1 MSAWSVLFR
10 AILMQLL
17 LIASFSGISCAG
29 ETWGGSEGILIS
41 SDTWDEVRYDEYIT
55 TFDVVSRLDRMEGL
69 SLGSNLSVQVF
80 TSEDGGILSP
90 DAILP
95 VPEVIY
101 ITDGSLR
108 LTVNDEEVLA
118 EQGQAVYIP
127 PQTIRRFENA
137 ANDTLQFFSVIDWTT
152 AGGEMDTSHKLAS
165 IQDIFNHQEP
175 LNQTK
180 VLSEDMVSPLELGD
194 SGTNRTFLFSRLVH
208 PREGP
213 YEIPYDLGTARID
226 AGSGIPDHYID
237 GRYQLIT
244 VLSGSG
250 NISVGCIEY
259 PVSRNDIIYAAP
271 GAVMNLTASD
281 DMHLLVLTNPYYM
294 EMFDWP
300 MPYAC
305 DYLY

>member
-1 MSAWSVLFR
+1 MSAMSVLFR
-10 AILMQLL
+10 ITLINILF
-17 LIASFSGISCAG
+17 IASFSGISFADG
-29 ETWGGSEGILIS
+29 SWEGSEGILIT
-41 SDTWDEVRYDEYIT
+41 SDAWDEVRYDEYT
-55 TFDVVSRLDRMEGL
+55 TIFDVVSLLDRMGGL

-101 ITDGSLR
+101 ITEGSLR
-108 LTVNDEEVLA
+108 LNVDDEEVLA
-118 EQGQAVYIP
+118 ERGQAVYIP

-137 ANDTLQFFSVIDWTT
+137 ANDTLQFISVIDWASP
-152 AGGEMDTSHKLAS
+152 AGEIHSSNENKT
-165 IQDIFNHQEP
+165 IQEIFNHQEP

-180 VLSEDMVSPLELGD
+180 VVYEDMIPALELGD
-194 SGTNRTFLFSRLVH
+194 SGTNRTFRFSRFVH

-213 YEIPYDLGTARID
+213 YDITYDLGTARID

-244 VLSGSG
+244 VLTGSG
-250 NISVGCIEY
+250 NISVGCHEY
-259 PVSRNDIIYAAP
+259 AVSRNDIIYVAP

-281 DMHLLVLTNPYYM
+281 DMNLLVLTNPYYM
-294 EMFDWP
+294 EMFDWS